1 MIKYLVPVKH
11 KKPSRRSH
19 IWNESDMDSYC
30 RMWSTGGLRSDFEV
44 KEDTGGREI
53 CKICELKINQPE
65 KKESSSIIGT
75 TIMFGKFQRRIFINS
90 DGTFGIYSF
99 RIHGGNNIT
108 VKCTGDQPEVLKS
121 VEFKIVGSAYTD
133 KKYGRQIDVE
143 KFDRV
148 K

>member
-1 MIKYLVPVKH
+1 MNKYLVPVSNS
-11 KKPSRRSH
+11 KKSRRSH

-44 KEDTGGREI
+44 KEDSGGREI
-53 CKICELKINQPE
+53 CKICEFKINQPE
-65 KKESSSIIGT
+65 KKKSSAILGK
-75 TIMFGKFQRRIFINS
+75 TIMFGRFQRRIFINY

-108 VKCTGDQPEVLKS
+108 VKCSGEQPGLLKR

-143 KFDRV
+143 KFDRA
-148 K
+148 